1 MTVFGTEMHLITFL
15 FLVLELPLLC
25 FQLFYYLQRP
35 QAQGR
40 KWYLILLG
48 LLILYNICG
57 GLLPDKNIPISII
70 IQNILAYATGFAMGA
85 YFPFYFYK
93 AFDLKEIRFHAL
105 YGIYLFLIAPFLI
118 FFATVYAINHDLSF
132 AIRYGIIVPFFYS
145 IVLLVAIVKAIRKKY
160 KSNPDDYHFWE
171 MTAVYCAVLPWA
183 TLTVISYFNIG
194 QFWEALFT
202 NGGFVVITILFIKRY
217 LALSKKEYNLI
228 TTLGN
233 YSVDVDLFDI
243 NCKYFNLT
251 SREMEIAQLIR
262 LGKKYKTIAETLFI
276 AEKTVGAHIQNIYLK
291 TGVNNKST
299 LIYKLLSQQQS
310 SNIV

>member
-25 FQLFYYLQRP
+25 VQLFYFMQRP
-35 QAQGR
+35 QAKGR
-40 KWYLILLG
+40 KWYLILLA
-48 LLILYNICG
+48 LLILYNVCG
-57 GLLPDKNIPISII
+57 GLLPDPNITISIT
-70 IQNILAYATGFAMGA
+70 IQNILAYGTGFAMGA

-93 AFDLKEIRFHAL
+93 AFDLKELRFHAL

-118 FFATVYAINHDLSF
+118 FFATVYAINNDLSF

-145 IVLLVAIVKAIRKKY
+145 IVLLIAIVKAIRKKY

-183 TLTVISYFNIG
+183 SLTVIAYFNIG

-217 LALSKKEYNLI
+217 LELSRKEYDLI
-228 TTLGN
+228 AALGN
-233 YSVDVDLFDI
+233 YSVEEDLFDI

-251 SREMEIAQLIR
+251 NREIEITEQIR
-262 LGKKYKTIAETLFI
+262 LWKKYKDIADALFI
-276 AEKTVGAHIQNIYLK
+276 SEKTVSSHIQHIYEK

-299 LIYKLLSQQQS
+299 LIYKLLSHQHLKDS
-310 SNIV
+310 L